1 MKLHHTQYKK
11 NYQNFILETISD
23 EQLLSWWSCDKEHRL
38 TREASVHYIFDRFF
52 YEMDFEIKRSGK
64 LAAMT
69 EWLQGPALD
78 IPIWND
84 DIIPLAKKMG
94 SVNDNLTPKQEE
106 KIIDNYWSFMANIVL
121 GLEKEYH

>member
-11 NYQNFILETISD
+11 NYQNYILDTVNLDFEEKEITTR
-23 EQLLSWWSCDKEHRL
+23 QDKIN
-38 TREASVHYIFDRFF
+38 YIFDRFLL
-52 YEMDFEIKRSGK
+52 EMDFNIKRSGK

-78 IPIWND
+78 IPIWNNE
-84 DIIPLAKKMG
+84 IIPLAKKMG
-94 SVNDNLTPKQEE
+94 SVDDNITPRQEE

-121 GLEKEYH
+121 GLEKEYN